1 MGVFLLSGISM
12 FCNFDKKIIDCV
24 NVFIPKLTVRILF
37 ENLFNLLGGDSN
49 GFVNKDSTSIVGYS
63 SIKQK
68 ATTCSK

>member
-12 FCNFDKKIIDCV
+12 FCNFYKRIDCV
-24 NVFIPKLTVRILF
+24 NMFLPKLIIRILF
-37 ENLFNLLGGDSN
+37 ENLFNLLGSDSK